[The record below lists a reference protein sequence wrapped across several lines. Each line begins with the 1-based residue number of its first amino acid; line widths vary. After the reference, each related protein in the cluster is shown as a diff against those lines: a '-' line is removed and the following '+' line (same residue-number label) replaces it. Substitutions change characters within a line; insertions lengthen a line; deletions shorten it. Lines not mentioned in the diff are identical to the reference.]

1 MLPNSNRPFRVGA
14 VPPQL
19 LFFHFWRL
27 VLLSRKAI
35 LIVLMVDEWVQ
46 VMGDALHQVAL
57 VARHHLALA
66 SSVRSP
72 GLLAEVRV
80 QPYIHRVDRFYVGTV
95 QALADQ
101 VSVPILGHEAVA
113 HLGLVGL
120 GHPLV
125 A

>member
-1 MLPNSNRPFRVGA
+1 
-14 VPPQL
+14 
-19 LFFHFWRL
+19 
-27 VLLSRKAI
+27 
-35 LIVLMVDEWVQ
+35 MVDEWVQ
-46 VMGDALHQVAL
+46 VVGDALHQVAL

-101 VSVPILGHEAVA
+101 VSVPVLGHEAVA